1 MRGKALQSL
10 KKQLKMKYGTDN
22 IVGTNTSILGIFTFK
37 AFLNMAMI
45 LLESEKAKEIRLYL
59 SFTICLN

>member
-1 MRGKALQSL
+1 
-10 KKQLKMKYGTDN
+10 MKYGTDN